1 MNGYGNGEGAMGI
14 GPELKQFRIEM
25 SGNRVL
31 QLIFDMP
38 GRSMNVFSNAAI
50 GEIGRFADW
59 LRASDVAGVVIR
71 SGKSLAFCAG
81 ADLAELETAYDMI
94 MAAPAGERDRLAFD
108 HFFRL
113 SHGLRKLETA
123 GKPIAVAIAGLA
135 LGGGCEFA
143 LAAHHRVLA
152 DHPQATFGLPESLVG
167 LLPGGGGTQRLPRL
181 IGIEAALPVLLEGA
195 RIGGQA
201 AIAAG
206 LADELVTPGEEVA
219 AAERWVLSR
228 PEATQPWD
236 RPDRHVDVLRVAPII
251 AERRRKMLAET
262 LGHYP
267 APSAILDCVEQGF
280 PQDFD
285 AAIRTEMQIF
295 AKLIQRREPRNMIRT
310 LFLGR
315 LDHDR
320 LKKKGMNP
328 KIDEAVA
335 AVSSA
340 LGGHSERGTEL
351 CDAFARAGFRVDQAR
366 KADFDGRATGA
377 VYWHD
382 DEPRTWGKELLRAR
396 LADADAVAAGWRS
409 QLDEPERRAADYLL
423 VTEKGFP
430 AYLGGLFA
438 TGLN

>member
-1 MNGYGNGEGAMGI
+1 MGI
-14 GPELKQFRIEM
+14 GPELKQFRIEG
-25 SGNRVL
+25 SANGVL
-31 QLIFDMP
+31 HLIFDMP

-50 GEIGRFADW
+50 EEIGRFADW
-59 LRASDVAGVVIR
+59 LRQSDVAGVVIR
-71 SGKSLAFCAG
+71 SGKSSAFCAG

-94 MAAPAGERDRLAFD
+94 MAAPTSERDHLAFD

-143 LAAHHRVLA
+143 LAAHHRVIA
-152 DHPQATFGLPESLVG
+152 DQAQATFGLPESLVG

-206 LADELVTPGEEVA
+206 LAHELVTPGEEIA

-228 PEATQPWD
+228 PEAMQPWD
-236 RPDRHVDVLRVAPII
+236 RPDQHCDAARRLAPII
-251 AERRRKMLAET
+251 AESRRKMLAET

-285 AAIRTEMQIF
+285 TAIRTEMQIF

-315 LDHDR
+315 LDHER
-320 LKKKGMNP
+320 LKKKGLNP
-328 KIDEAVA
+328 KIAEAVA
-335 AVSSA
+335 QVSSA
-340 LGGHSERGTEL
+340 LGGHSERGKEL
-351 CDAFARAGFRVDQAR
+351 CDAFARAGFRVEA
-366 KADFDGRATGA
+366 
-377 VYWHD
+377 
-382 DEPRTWGKELLRAR
+382 PR
-396 LADADAVAAGWRS
+396 
-409 QLDEPERRAADYLL
+409 
-423 VTEKGFP
+423 
-430 AYLGGLFA
+430 
-438 TGLN
+438 

>member
-1 MNGYGNGEGAMGI
+1 MTV
-14 GPELKQFRIEM
+14 GPVLKQFRLELTEQ
-25 SGNRVL
+25 RVL
-31 QLIFDMP
+31 HLIFDMP

-50 GEIGRFADW
+50 EELGLFADW
-59 LRASDVAGVVIR
+59 LKQSDVAGIVIR
-71 SGKSLAFCAG
+71 SGKPTAFCAG

-94 MAAPAGERDRLAFD
+94 MAAPVGERDGLAFD

-113 SHGLRKLETA
+113 SHGLRRLETA

-143 LAAHHRVLA
+143 LAAHHRVIAA
-152 DHPQATFGLPESLVG
+152 DPQATFGLPESLVG

-181 IGIEAALPVLLEGA
+181 IGVEAALPVLLEGA
-195 RIGGQA
+195 RLGGQA

-206 LADELVTPGEEVA
+206 LAHELVAPGEEVA
-219 AAERWVLSR
+219 AAERWVLSG
-228 PEATQPWD
+228 AQASQPWD
-236 RPDRHVDVLRVAPII
+236 RPNWHVADAPQVKASI
-251 AERRRKMLAET
+251 AATRNKVLAET

-267 APSAILDCVEQGF
+267 AFSAILDCVERGL

-285 AAIRTEMQIF
+285 EAIRTEMQIF

-320 LKKKGMNP
+320 LRKKGMNP
-328 KIDEAVA
+328 RINEAVA
-335 AVSSA
+335 AVSIA
-340 LGGHSERGTEL
+340 LGVQSERGKEL
-351 CDAFARAGFRVDQAR
+351 SEAFARAGFRAEQPCKV
-366 KADFDGRATGA
+366 DFDGRIAGA

-396 LADADAVAAGWRS
+396 LAEAETAAAGWRT
-409 QLDEPERRAADYLL
+409 QLDESERRAADYML
-423 VTEKGFP
+423 VTQAGFP

-438 TGLN
+438 AGLA

>member
-1 MNGYGNGEGAMGI
+1 MGTEEGEAMAI

-25 SGNRVL
+25 SGNGVL
-31 QLIFDMP
+31 HLIFDMP

-50 GEIGRFADW
+50 DEIGLFADW
-59 LRASDVAGVVIR
+59 LKQSGVAGVVIS
-71 SGKSLAFCAG
+71 SGKPSAFCAG

-94 MAAPAGERDRLAFD
+94 TAAPANERDRLAFD

-113 SHGLRKLETA
+113 SHGLRRLETA
-123 GKPIAVAIAGLA
+123 GKPIAVAVASLA

-143 LAAHHRVLA
+143 LAAHYRVIT
-152 DHPQATFGLPESLVG
+152 DHPQSTFGLPESLVG

-181 IGIEAALPVLLEGA
+181 IGIEAALPVLLDGS
-195 RIGGQA
+195 RMGGQA
-201 AIAAG
+201 AVAVG
-206 LADELVTPGEEVA
+206 LAHELVAPGEEVA
-219 AAERWVLSR
+219 AAERWILSQ
-228 PEATQPWD
+228 PAAMQPWD
-236 RPDRHVDVLRVAPII
+236 RPDWRAADTSRVAAII
-251 AERRRKMLAET
+251 GASRSKMLAAT

-285 AAIRTEMQIF
+285 TAIRTEMQIF
-295 AKLIQRREPRNMIRT
+295 ARLIQRREPRNMIRT

-328 KIDEAVA
+328 KITEALT
-335 AVSSA
+335 AVSNA
-340 LGGHSERGTEL
+340 LGVQSERGKEL
-351 CDAFARAGFRVDQAR
+351 SEAFGRAGFRVEQPR
-366 KADFDGRATGA
+366 KAEFDGRIAGA

-396 LADADAVAAGWRS
+396 LADAEAAVAGWRS
-409 QLDEPERRAADYLL
+409 QLDESERRAADYLL
-423 VTEKGFP
+423 VTQTGFP

-438 TGLN
+438 AGLS

>member
-1 MNGYGNGEGAMGI
+1 MTV
-14 GPELKQFRIEM
+14 GPVLKQFRLELTEQ
-25 SGNRVL
+25 RVVH
-31 QLIFDMP
+31 LIFDMP

-50 GEIGRFADW
+50 EELGLFADW
-59 LRASDVAGVVIR
+59 LRQSDVAGVVIR
-71 SGKSLAFCAG
+71 SGKSTAFCAG

-94 MAAPAGERDRLAFD
+94 MAAPSAERDRLAFD

-123 GKPIAVAIAGLA
+123 GKPVAVAIAGLA

-181 IGIEAALPVLLEGA
+181 MGIEAALPVLLDGA
-195 RIGGQA
+195 RLKGQE

-206 LADELVTPGEEVA
+206 LAHELTVPGEEVA

-228 PEATQPWD
+228 PSAVQPWD
-236 RPDRHVDVLRVAPII
+236 RPDWHTSDAPRVK
-251 AERRRKMLAET
+251 AEIGEKRNKMLAET

-267 APSAILDCVEQGF
+267 ALSAILDCVEQGL
-280 PQDFD
+280 PLDFD
-285 AAIRTEMQIF
+285 TAIRTEMQIF

-315 LDHDR
+315 LDHER
-320 LKKKGMNP
+320 QKKAGLNP
-328 KIDEAVA
+328 KITAAVA
-335 AVSSA
+335 DVSKV
-340 LGGHSERGTEL
+340 LGVQSDRGKELSE
-351 CDAFARAGFRVDQAR
+351 AFARAGFRVEQPC
-366 KADFDGRATGA
+366 KIEFDGRIAGA

-396 LADADAVAAGWRS
+396 LAEAEGAAAGWRS
-409 QLDEPERRAADYLL
+409 QLDESERRAADYVL
-423 VTEKGFP
+423 VTQAGFP

-438 TGLN
+438 AGLG